1 MMLRT
6 WPAPG
11 PARSQGNETR
21 VRVADTAL
29 WASDAGPSHW
39 GSLHDAW
46 QDATDARPGKAL
58 PGKEP
63 LPAGVVIAIAEH
75 RVGAIR
81 VLRDALGLDLGLRQR
96 IDALQPHARDAQG
109 RNWNIPALARGTL
122 PRASDEA
129 DFRRVVDALR
139 DQFDLA

>member
-1 MMLRT
+1 MMLRS
-6 WPAPG
+6 WRAPG
-11 PARSQGNETR
+11 PTRTQGTAVR
-21 VRVADTAL
+21 LRVAAAAL
-29 WASDAGPSHW
+29 SASDAGSSHW

-46 QDATDARPGKAL
+46 QGTTDARAGKAP

-75 RVGAIR
+75 RVGSIS
-81 VLRDALGLDLGLRQR
+81 VLRDALGLDVGLRQR

-109 RNWNIPALARGTL
+109 RNWNIPTLARGTL

>member
-1 MMLRT
+1 MRLLT
-6 WPAPG
+6 WLAPAPTHSRG
-11 PARSQGNETR
+11 TVPP
-21 VRVADTAL
+21 VRAAATLLAP
-29 WASDAGPSHW
+29 DAGLAHW

-46 QDATDARPGKAL
+46 QDAADARAGGAL
-58 PGKEP
+58 PGREP
-63 LPAGVVIAIAEH
+63 LPIGVVIAIVEH
-75 RVGAIR
+75 RVRAVRG
-81 VLRDALGLDLGLRQR
+81 LHDALGQELGLRQR